1 MNIKVNQSKNK
12 FTNREKERILSDYSN
27 TINPNNK
34 FDINAAK
41 VANILTGE
49 KPKNNKE
56 SRNLIQ
62 TFLKLTRLSHYL
74 HVLMMMKKS
83 SCMQD

>member
-12 FTNREKERILSDYSN
+12 FTNREKERILSEYSN

-34 FDINAAK
+34 FDSNAAK

-56 SRNLIQ
+56 SRNLTWNCLDFFQ
-62 TFLKLTRLSHYL
+62 NVSTK
-74 HVLMMMKKS
+74 
-83 SCMQD
+83 